1 MSHGFDAATAAPE
14 ARGAEEPRL
23 PGLLGA
29 FDRGMR
35 LLNKVIL
42 AVGGLCLVA
51 WEDLRQ
57 RRAAMGQA

>member
-29 FDRGMR
+29 FDNINVNEVYYLRPRMTPE
-35 LLNKVIL
+35 IL
-42 AVGGLCLVA
+42 CTNC
-51 WEDLRQ
+51 
-57 RRAAMGQA
+57 